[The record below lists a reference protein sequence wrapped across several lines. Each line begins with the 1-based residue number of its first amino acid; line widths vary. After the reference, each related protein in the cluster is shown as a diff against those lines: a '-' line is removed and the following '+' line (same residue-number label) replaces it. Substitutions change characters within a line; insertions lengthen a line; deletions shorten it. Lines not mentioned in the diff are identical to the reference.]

1 MSGNPSEMPCPPEVL
16 EAIPFYPDGLA
27 EAQRGSLEAHA
38 AACDDCRRELALMQ
52 GVPAEEPAEVPDA
65 ERVWARVLQ
74 LVSAEAGEAKLHPE
88 RRAQAPPPAA
98 RGRWRRIAA
107 RPLPLAASIALALA
121 FGTLG
126 TAAGSLLLLR
136 DRAPVYETASAP
148 RDAGPSL
155 DVVFRKD
162 ARAEEIQQALRAV
175 DGSLVDG
182 PSPLGVYH
190 VALPAGADVASA
202 AAALRSEAGHVAVFA
217 EPPPR

>member
-16 EAIPFYPDGLA
+16 EAIPFYPEGLA

-38 AACDDCRRELALMQ
+38 AACDDCRRELALVQ
-52 GVPAEEPAEVPDA
+52 GVPAEESVELPDA

-74 LVSAEAGEAKLHPE
+74 LVSAEGAEAKLPPG
-88 RRAQAPPPAA
+88 RRAAPPAA
-98 RGRWRRIAA
+98 PGRWRRIAA

-126 TAAGSLLLLR
+126 TAAGSLLLR
-136 DRAPVYETASAP
+136 GRAPVYETASAP
-148 RDAGPSL
+148 RAAGPSL

-202 AAALRSEAGHVAVFA
+202 AAALRSEAGHVAVIA

>member
-16 EAIPFYPDGLA
+16 EAIPFYPEGLA

-38 AACDDCRRELALMQ
+38 AACDDCRRELALVQ
-52 GVPAEEPAEVPDA
+52 GVPAEEPVEVPDA

-74 LVSAEAGEAKLHPE
+74 LVSAEGAEAKLHPE
-88 RRAQAPPPAA
+88 RRSAPPAA

-126 TAAGSLLLLR
+126 TAAGSLLLR
-136 DRAPVYETASAP
+136 GRAPVYETASAP
-148 RDAGPSL
+148 RAAGPSL

-182 PSPLGVYH
+182 PSPLGIYH

-202 AAALRSEAGHVAVFA
+202 AAALRSEAGHVAVIA